1 MAVIGKLLKKT
12 NEINY
17 KKIFK
22 KGKDYNNQLRTLY
35 KLLDKAKFTRFGNEY
50 HFEGIVISEN
60 LVEDVQQTV
69 PITYYEEFH
78 DKWLATTIAG
88 EKNHTWPGK
97 INHFALS
104 SGTTGSNSKRIPVTK
119 QMIRSFH
126 KTSMHQTSTFYK
138 LQLSDKFYEA
148 KFLAIG
154 GSTKLNKCN
163 NRFEGDLSGIL
174 KKKHFFYFS
183 PIYKAK

>member
-12 NEINY
+12 NEISY

-60 LVEDVQQTV
+60 LVEDFQQTV

-88 EKNHTWPGK
+88 
-97 INHFALS
+97 
-104 SGTTGSNSKRIPVTK
+104 PV
-119 QMIRSFH
+119 
-126 KTSMHQTSTFYK
+126 
-138 LQLSDKFYEA
+138 
-148 KFLAIG
+148 
-154 GSTKLNKCN
+154 
-163 NRFEGDLSGIL
+163 SGIL
-174 KKKHFFYFS
+174 SKSIFEIFIRNLSRFTQPSQKLFHRSGFS
-183 PIYKAK
+183 